1 MRNLA
6 FNCSAWVGMG
16 PGVFLLAALLAAPAG
31 AVPFN
36 TIFERDPDQISLGDD
51 IFYTNHDS
59 FQDLI
64 DNNASSFGLTQIGL
78 GTPTSLSVR
87 GLSAFVPEKGRVPEP
102 PAFAL
107 FAVGL
112 AGLGF
117 HLLRLRKAAKIKA
130 A

>member
-51 IFYTNHDS
+51 IFYTNYDS

-78 GTPTSLSVR
+78 GTPTSLSV
-87 GLSAFVPEKGRVPEP
+87 GGVAFDGSQYHV
-102 PAFAL
+102 L
-107 FAVGL
+107 FERDPDEIV
-112 AGLGF
+112 LGDDVF
-117 HLLRLRKAAKIKA
+117 
-130 A
+130 